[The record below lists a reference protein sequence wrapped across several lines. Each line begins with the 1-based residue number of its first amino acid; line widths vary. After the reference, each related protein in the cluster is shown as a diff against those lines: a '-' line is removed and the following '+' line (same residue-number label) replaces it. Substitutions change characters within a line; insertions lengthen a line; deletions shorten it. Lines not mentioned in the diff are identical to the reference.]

1 MQRTVVSLETPAAVF
16 VPFRILPS
24 GLFQLMIGVADI
36 SPHDSAQGVR
46 IGVFEG
52 FLIAADRLRQLSGI
66 PLGVSLAGIQLG
78 ISGENLERP
87 VDIQINRIEPLAVSF
102 DVDHRT
108 VIVQLGRLVSQM
120 QLVEGQR
127 LLQLSGID
135 QMLRIQFDDILIVGI
150 ADRKRRD
157 QVVELKEV
165 VPVKRTSSVSCRK
178 MRTFSD
184 KGSSSI
190 SKSLFDT
197 AR

>member
-1 MQRTVVSLETPAAVF
+1 M
-16 VPFRILPS
+16 
-24 GLFQLMIGVADI
+24 
-36 SPHDSAQGVR
+36 
-46 IGVFEG
+46 
-52 FLIAADRLRQLSGI
+52 
-66 PLGVSLAGIQLG
+66 SLAGIQLG

-108 VIVQLGRLVSQM
+108 VIVQLGRLVGQM
-120 QLVEGQR
+120 QLVKGQR
-127 LLQLSGID
+127 LFQLPGID
-135 QMLRIQFDDILIVGI
+135 QVLRIQFDDVLIVGI
-150 ADRKRRD
+150 ADRKRRN

>member
-1 MQRTVVSLETPAAVF
+1 M
-16 VPFRILPS
+16 
-24 GLFQLMIGVADI
+24 
-36 SPHDSAQGVR
+36 
-46 IGVFEG
+46 
-52 FLIAADRLRQLSGI
+52 
-66 PLGVSLAGIQLG
+66 SLAGIQLG
-78 ISGENLERP
+78 ISRENLERP

-108 VIVQLGRLVSQM
+108 VIVQLGRPVGQM

-127 LLQLSGID
+127 LLQLPGID
-135 QMLRIQFDDILIVGI
+135 QVLRIQFDDVLIVGI
-150 ADRKRRD
+150 ADRKRRN

-165 VPVKRTSSVSCRK
+165 VPVKTDVERQLPE

>member
-1 MQRTVVSLETPAAVF
+1 
-16 VPFRILPS
+16 
-24 GLFQLMIGVADI
+24 MIGVADI

-157 QVVELKEV
+157 Q
-165 VPVKRTSSVSCRK
+165 
-178 MRTFSD
+178 
-184 KGSSSI
+184 
-190 SKSLFDT
+190 SLS
-197 AR
+197 